1 MINGRIRENR
11 SARSGAWVGAVG
23 LIAMAAFFVPA
34 FLLPPSIGLM
44 NALVFGSLILFAIIL
59 VLPAVTPFITF
70 AKHLAW
76 PLACLAAALG
86 VAGILLVYQV
96 AAPIASPGAAAV
108 AALWL
113 GALFGT
119 TMAWRLPAGTLRAL
133 IDRSM
138 IQNLLTALLLI
149 AALAGY
155 GWAVAVTIDQ
165 ARDRGT
171 PQRFVA
177 ELYARNVW
185 HNRRGQARDTLDL
198 GPWGT
203 RPARA
208 VNVDPATYD
217 AVTEGTNV
225 CPMLHHGQLGIGWF
239 RVTPCPPALVAV
251 THHVPRD
258 VAAEKRRSDMLLLP
272 ALALLGMIGIG
283 WAGGGLATGQIDGRG
298 DTYRRAER
306 PIMFWLHVVSWF
318 VMGGAALFGAASIA
332 IGIFG

>member
-1 MINGRIRENR
+1 MSNGRIRENNAAR
-11 SARSGAWVGAVG
+11 GSARIGITG
-23 LIAMAAFFVPA
+23 LIAVAAFLVPA
-34 FLLPPSIGLM
+34 LLLPPSIGLM
-44 NALVFGSLILFAIIL
+44 HALVFGSLILFAIVL
-59 VLPAVTPFITF
+59 VLPAMTPFITV
-70 AKHLAW
+70 AGRLTW

-119 TMAWRLPAGTLRAL
+119 AMAWRLPAGTVRAL

-165 ARDRGT
+165 AQDRAT

-177 ELYARNVW
+177 ELYARNIW
-185 HNRRGQARDTLDL
+185 HNRKGQAVYALNL
-198 GPWGT
+198 APWGKQ
-203 RPARA
+203 PARA

-217 AVTEGTNV
+217 AVTAGTNV
-225 CPMLHHGQLGIGWF
+225 CPLLHHGLLGIGWY
-239 RVTPCPPALVAV
+239 RITPCPAALRAV

-258 VAAEKRRSDMLLLP
+258 LPAEKRRNDMLLLP
-272 ALALLGMIGIG
+272 VLLLFGMIGLG
-283 WAGGGLATGQIDGRG
+283 LAGSGLATGQIDGRG
-298 DTYRRAER
+298 DSYRRADR
-306 PIMFWLHVVSWF
+306 PIMFWLHVLLWLVVSSA
-318 VMGGAALFGAASIA
+318 MLFGAASLA
-332 IGIFG
+332 IEIFG